1 MIDLPAAVPLS
12 PRVDFPDDPALPQ
25 LSKLFDPEWVCAAYR
40 DDCADDLPL
49 QRIKVHQF
57 SYVPARSALVGYVL
71 EWDPDQYVPPRY
83 FTARLERGSPIS
95 TFSYP
100 EDDDLPGLSQAAD
113 PEGAVGLVNSHI
125 LSIPPRRVRVETV
138 RYRPGNRAVLR
149 HSIGRAK
156 LFARVVRPAVL
167 PAMLQATALMGR
179 SRFVVPRVAGVWQAG
194 GTMWMSE
201 MPGENLRQCIRRG
214 AAPNPEPLLD
224 GLESLWA
231 VKDNDSAR
239 PPFNLRHAYRRA
251 KSLLRYASG
260 HSSEV
265 GASLKQATC
274 ALDPFVETWQPTC
287 IAHND
292 FYDDQMLA
300 LPDGRIAIVD
310 LEEAGLGDPMLDV
323 GNFLAH
329 LRWSSC
335 FAPDQEAKFSE
346 SYHDAFRASAMEK
359 FGWDGLELDLREATC
374 LFRISTNA
382 VRRPRQNWLER
393 LETGLCKVN
402 EILNR

>member
-1 MIDLPAAVPLS
+1 MPL
-12 PRVDFPDDPALPQ
+12 A
-25 LSKLFDPEWVCAAYR
+25 
-40 DDCADDLPL
+40 
-49 QRIKVHQF
+49 I
-57 SYVPARSALVGYVL
+57 ARR
-71 EWDPDQYVPPRY
+71 W
-83 FTARLERGSPIS
+83 
-95 TFSYP
+95 
-100 EDDDLPGLSQAAD
+100 
-113 PEGAVGLVNSHI
+113 
-125 LSIPPRRVRVETV
+125 
-138 RYRPGNRAVLR
+138 
-149 HSIGRAK
+149 
-156 LFARVVRPAVL
+156 
-167 PAMLQATALMGR
+167 
-179 SRFVVPRVAGVWQAG
+179 
-194 GTMWMSE
+194 
-201 MPGENLRQCIRRG
+201 
-214 AAPNPEPLLD
+214 
-224 GLESLWA
+224 
-231 VKDNDSAR
+231 
-239 PPFNLRHAYRRA
+239 
-251 KSLLRYASG
+251 
-260 HSSEV
+260 

-382 VRRPRQNWLER
+382 VRRPATELA
-393 LETGLCKVN
+393 
-402 EILNR
+402 